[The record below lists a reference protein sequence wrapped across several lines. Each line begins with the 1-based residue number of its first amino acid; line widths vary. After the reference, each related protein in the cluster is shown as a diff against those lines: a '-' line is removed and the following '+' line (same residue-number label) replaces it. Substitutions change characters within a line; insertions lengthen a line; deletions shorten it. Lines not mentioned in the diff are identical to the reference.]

1 MSGFEV
7 RFTRQATAAFDET
20 LEWYKARSPEA
31 AHKWVA
37 AVELA
42 LDRLEADP
50 HRYPRAAEDGQFPA
64 PLYQY
69 AFGGGR
75 KLTHRMVYVIRPQ
88 AVVVHAIRRL
98 SQDALSLDDLM
109 GPG

>member
-7 RFTRQATAAFDET
+7 RFTRQATVAFDET
-20 LEWYKARSPEA
+20 LDWYKARSLEA
-31 AHKWVA
+31 ARKWLA

-42 LDRLEADP
+42 LDKLEEDP
-50 HRYPRAAEDGQFPA
+50 YRYPRAAEDDLFPT

-88 AVVVHAIRRL
+88 AVVVHAIRHL
-98 SQDALSLDDLM
+98 SQDALSLDDLL
-109 GPG
+109 GSG